1 MKLGQEEDKRGGRA
15 LFGKG
20 EGGVWTGEVSER
32 GVVRMERGSRG
43 KRPGEE
49 DEG

>member
-15 LFGKG
+15 LSGKG
-20 EGGVWTGEVSER
+20 KGGVRTGETSER
-32 GVVRMERGSRG
+32 GVARVKRGEGG